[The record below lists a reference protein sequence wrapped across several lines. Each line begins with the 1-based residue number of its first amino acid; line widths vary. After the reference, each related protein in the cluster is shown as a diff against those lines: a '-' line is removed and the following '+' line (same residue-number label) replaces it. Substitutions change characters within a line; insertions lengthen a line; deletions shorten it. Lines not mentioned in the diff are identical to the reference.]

1 MRRSLLPPVL
11 PKYQTSPLRT
21 PKLGTLH
28 ASHALARPA
37 AQLANW
43 RRSADSTAAMAGRS
57 SADAA
62 PVAAAARPG
71 ALVVPG
77 YADAAASA
85 TALSAAGPAVVGDSP
100 GQIGALERCHSGD
113 GFQQFSHNVG
123 NYVAEGMAAG
133 GSGQL
138 ATAGDQR
145 MVCSISGAQDWRKG
159 EAQSVRRSAPY
170 AVHRYAD
177 VGSLESEDGS
187 SNDENA
193 AERVPES
200 ASDGEGPRT
209 ERQQLAHEST
219 SLASS
224 RASEEVHSTV
234 QNTYSSHSCHADADC
249 HITPGCSISCEDAV
263 AGGVR
268 ALMWHKARNPNQ
280 RVSEVYV
287 VEQVGHFERSAA
299 ADGAAPSPFSPD
311 MGLLLQPLP
320 TPAPPSFGFAGE
332 RGAAPNCRS

>member
-1 MRRSLLPPVL
+1 VRRSLLPPVL

-37 AQLANW
+37 AQLATW
-43 RRSADSTAAMAGRS
+43 RRSADSTAAVAGLS

-100 GQIGALERCHSGD
+100 GQVGALERRHSGD

-123 NYVAEGMAAG
+123 DYIAEGMAVG

-159 EAQSVRRSAPY
+159 EPQAQAFRRSAPY

-187 SNDENA
+187 SNDEND
-193 AERVPES
+193 AERVPGS
-200 ASDGEGPRT
+200 ASEGEGPRS

-234 QNTYSSHSCHADADC
+234 LTTYSSHSCHA
-249 HITPGCSISCEDAV
+249 V
-263 AGGVR
+263 
-268 ALMWHKARNPNQ
+268 Q
-280 RVSEVYV
+280 
-287 VEQVGHFERSAA
+287 SAI
-299 ADGAAPSPFSPD
+299 
-311 MGLLLQPLP
+311 
-320 TPAPPSFGFAGE
+320 
-332 RGAAPNCRS
+332 